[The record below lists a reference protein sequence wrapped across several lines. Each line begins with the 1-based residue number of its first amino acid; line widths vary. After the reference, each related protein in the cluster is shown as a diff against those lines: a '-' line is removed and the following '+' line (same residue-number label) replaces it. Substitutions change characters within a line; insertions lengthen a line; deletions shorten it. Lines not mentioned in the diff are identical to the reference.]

1 MPATIFREW
10 APYALRPHPDPTS
23 THFSQL
29 TSVSSLVT
37 CPQQN
42 HKGLLIVY
50 IQWFHRSVV
59 FHIRGH
65 IFLLRNS
72 HSGFWDTSYS
82 LLPSFILSRPSFS
95 DSLTHQALISTL
107 SFQRSSIY
115 QTTIQNIG
123 SIFKMLNTGENE
135 LWTG

>member
-29 TSVSSLVT
+29 TLVSSLVT

-82 LLPSFILSRPSFS
+82 LLPSFVLSRPSFS
-95 DSLTHQALISTL
+95 DSLTRL
-107 SFQRSSIY
+107 SFQLSASKGAVFIRLQFQILVA
-115 QTTIQNIG
+115 
-123 SIFKMLNTGENE
+123 FLKC
-135 LWTG
+135 